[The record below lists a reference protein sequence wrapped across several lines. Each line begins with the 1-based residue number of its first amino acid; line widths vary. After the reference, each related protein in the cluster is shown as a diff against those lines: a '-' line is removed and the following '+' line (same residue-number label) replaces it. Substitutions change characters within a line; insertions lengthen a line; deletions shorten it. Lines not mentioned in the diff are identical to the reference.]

1 MVSPFLIPLE
11 IAINRVLR
19 FDPDTLA
26 RLGELDGKCIA
37 VHLARAGSDA
47 EFFLFPSA
55 GGFRLRT
62 TPDGV
67 PDVTIRGDVP
77 VFARLLFGGNGTSRA
92 GELQISGD
100 IELGQHFQR
109 LLKQIDLDW
118 EEQAAR
124 VVGDVA
130 AHQLGRAVRG
140 LRDWARQSR
149 AYLEQDAREYLT
161 EESRLLPRRD
171 AVEQFLR
178 GVDTLRADTDRLE
191 KRLGQIAGRVAA

>member
-1 MVSPFLIPLE
+1 MFPPILIPLE
-11 IAINRVLR
+11 ETINRLLR
-19 FDPDTLA
+19 LDPDTLA

-47 EFFLFPSA
+47 EFFLFPSV
-55 GGFRLRT
+55 GGFRIRG

-77 VFARLLFGGNGTSRA
+77 VFARLVFGGNGTSRA

-149 AYLEQDAREYLT
+149 GYLEQDAREYLM

-178 GVDTLRADTDRLE
+178 AVDTLRADADRLE
-191 KRLGQIAGRVAA
+191 KRIEQIAGRVAA

>member
-19 FDPDTLA
+19 LDPDTLA

-67 PDVTIRGDVP
+67 PDVTIRGGVP

-130 AHQLGRAVRG
+130 AHQLGRAARG
-140 LRDWARQSR
+140 LRDWALQSR

-161 EESRLLPRRD
+161 EESRLLPRRE

-191 KRLGQIAGRVAA
+191 KRLEQATGRFR

>member
-1 MVSPFLIPLE
+1 MFSPFLVPLE
-11 IAINRVLR
+11 MAVNRVLR
-19 FDPDTLA
+19 LDPDTLA

-37 VHLARAGSDA
+37 VHLARAGSDH

-55 GGFRLRT
+55 SGFRIRA

-77 VFARLLFGGNGTSRA
+77 VFARLVLGGNGAARA

-149 AYLEQDAREYLT
+149 GYLEQDAREYLV
-161 EESRLLPRRD
+161 EESRLLARRES
-171 AVEQFLR
+171 VEQFLR
-178 GVDTLRADTDRLE
+178 AVDMLRADTDRLE
-191 KRLGQIAGRVAA
+191 KRIEQARGRV

>member
-1 MVSPFLIPLE
+1 MLFLTQE
-11 IAINRVLR
+11 AVNRILR
-19 FDPDTLA
+19 LDPDTLA
-26 RLGELDGKCIA
+26 RLGELDGKCIL
-37 VHLARAGSDA
+37 VRLAGAGGDL

-55 GGFRLRT
+55 AGLRLRAT
-62 TPDGV
+62 HDGA
-67 PDVTIRGDVP
+67 PDVTLRGDVP
-77 VFARLLFGGNGTSRA
+77 VFARLVLGRGAARA

-130 AHQLGRAVRG
+130 AHRLGRMVRG
-140 LRDWARQSR
+140 LRNWARQSR
-149 AYLEQDAREYLT
+149 TYLEQDAREYLV

-171 AVEQFLR
+171 AVERFLR
-178 GVDTLRADTDRLE
+178 AVDRLRLDADRLE
-191 KRLGQIAGRVAA
+191 KRVGRLRDRA

>member
-1 MVSPFLIPLE
+1 MFPPFLIPLE
-11 IAINRVLR
+11 AAVNRVLR
-19 FDPDTLA
+19 LDPDTLA

-37 VHLARAGSDA
+37 VHLAREGRDV

-55 GGFRLRT
+55 SGFRVRA

-77 VFARLLFGGNGTSRA
+77 VFARLVFGGNGAARA

-140 LRDWARQSR
+140 LRAWARQSR
-149 AYLEQDAREYLT
+149 GYLEQDAREYLV
-161 EESRLLPRRD
+161 EESRLLPRRES
-171 AVEQFLR
+171 VEQFLR
-178 GVDTLRADTDRLE
+178 AVDTLRADADRLE
-191 KRLGQIAGRVAA
+191 KRLDQLRNRA

>member
-1 MVSPFLIPLE
+1 MIPLILLQE
-11 IAINRVLR
+11 VMNRILR
-19 FDPDTLA
+19 LDPDTLA

-37 VHLARAGSDA
+37 VHLARAGGDL

-55 GGFRLRT
+55 SGFRLRA

-77 VFARLLFGGNGTSRA
+77 VFARLLFGDNGASRA

-140 LRDWARQSR
+140 LRAWARESR
-149 AYLEQDAREYLT
+149 GYLEQDAREYLV
-161 EESRLLPRRD
+161 EESRLLPRRE

-178 GVDTLRADTDRLE
+178 GVDTLRADADRLE
-191 KRLGQIAGRVAA
+191 KRLEQIRGRA